1 MSQDNVTGKH
11 DVTGKLSIVA
21 TPIGNLEDITLR
33 ALRTLREANTVL
45 AEDTRRTRILL
56 NHHDI
61 RTPLR
66 SLHAYSG
73 PQVIAQCVAELL
85 AGTHLALVTDAGT
98 PIVSDPG
105 APLVA
110 AAAEQNITIEAI
122 PGPSAV
128 TAALTVSA
136 IACDGF
142 RFFGFLPRT
151 GKSRR
156 SALAQI
162 AANEVASVVF
172 ESPQRIARTLADLAE
187 LAGPTRR
194 AAVCRE
200 LTKLHEE
207 VARGD
212 LATLQARFADNA
224 RGEITLVVAAADA
237 RDEESLI
244 DPDAR
249 AKELLRGGDSPR
261 DVARKLAQ
269 ETGMPKREAYAL
281 VQALGQSDDET

>member
-1 MSQDNVTGKH
+1 MSQD
-11 DVTGKLSIVA
+11 DVMGKLSIVA

-33 ALRTLREANTVL
+33 ALRTLREAQTVL

-66 SLHAYSG
+66 SLHAHSG
-73 PQVIAQCVAELL
+73 PQAIEQCVTELL
-85 AGTHLALVTDAGT
+85 AGAHLALVTDAGT

-110 AAAEQNITIEAI
+110 AAAERSITIEAI

-156 SALAQI
+156 AALAQI
-162 AANEVASVVF
+162 AASEVASVVF
-172 ESPQRIARTLADLAE
+172 ESPQRIARTLGDLAE
-187 LAGPTRR
+187 LAGPSRE

-212 LATLQARFADNA
+212 LSTLQARFAQNA
-224 RGEITLVVAAADA
+224 RGEITLVVAAADP
-237 RDEESLI
+237 RDEEGLV
-244 DPDAR
+244 DADAR
-249 AKELLRGGDSPR
+249 AQELLADGESPR
-261 DVARKLAQ
+261 DAARKLAQ

-281 VQALGQSDDET
+281 IQALGQRDDEF

>member
-1 MSQDNVTGKH
+1 MTQDNL
-11 DVTGKLSIVA
+11 TGKLSIVA

-33 ALRTLREANTVL
+33 ALRTLREAHTVL

-66 SLHAYSG
+66 SLHAHSG
-73 PQVIAQCVAELL
+73 PHVIEQCVSELL

-110 AAAEQNITIEAI
+110 AAAERNVTIEAI

-187 LAGPTRR
+187 LAGPTRK

-212 LATLQARFADNA
+212 LATLHARFSDNA
-224 RGEITLVVAAADA
+224 RGEITLVVAAAEV

-249 AKELLRGGDSPR
+249 AKELLRDGESPR
-261 DVARKLAQ
+261 DAARKLAQ

-281 VQALGQSDDET
+281 VQALGQGDDDA

>member
-1 MSQDNVTGKH
+1 MSQADGA
-11 DVTGKLSIVA
+11 GKLSVVA

-66 SLHAYSG
+66 SLHAHSS
-73 PQVIAQCVAELL
+73 PHVIEQCVSELL
-85 AGTHLALVTDAGT
+85 AGAHLALVTDAGT

-110 AAAEQNITIEAI
+110 AAAERSITIEAI

-156 SALAQI
+156 AALAQI
-162 AANEVASVVF
+162 AASEVASVVF
-172 ESPQRIARTLADLAE
+172 ESPQRIARTLGDLAE
-187 LAGPTRR
+187 LAGPSRK

-212 LATLQARFADNA
+212 LGTLQARFAENA

-237 RDEESLI
+237 RDDEALI

-249 AKELLRGGDSPR
+249 AKELLREGESPR
-261 DVARKLAQ
+261 DAARKLAQ

-281 VQALGQSDDET
+281 VQALGQSDDEG